1 MLTIMKRR
9 PVLPAVM
16 IVALAGLTAVALWQ
30 TQRPPAAEDRT
41 ALVAEPQGIM
51 GTTCRLLVVV
61 VGRDD
66 AERGRRGLQ
75 AAEQALRRVEAL
87 ASTHIDSSE
96 LSRFNRSEIDR
107 VSAKTAAMIRAA
119 YDAWRATDGAFDAT
133 ARPQFEL
140 WKQCA
145 KAGRLPAEKEMAAA
159 QADSNWPLI
168 AWRGSQPHKLT
179 PSVQLDLSGIAKGY
193 AIDEALEAMRHAGAL
208 GGLVDVGG
216 DVRCFGMPP
225 EGDAWPVALRNPFGH
240 DTLFTLR
247 LRDAAVCT
255 SGNYA
260 RFVEIDGQRYSHIV
274 DPRTGQPADHV
285 PSVTVIGP
293 DTTTADAWA
302 TALSVLGPEGL
313 KKLPRGYHAMVV
325 TGTAEQFEVATTP
338 NFGKYIKKGD

>member
-16 IVALAGLTAVALWQ
+16 IAAVAALTAVALWQ
-30 TQRPPAAEDRT
+30 TQRHPAAEDRA
-41 ALVAEPQGIM
+41 ALVAEPPGIM
-51 GTTCRLLVVV
+51 GTTCRLVAV

-66 AERGRRGLQ
+66 AERGQRGLQ

-87 ASTHIDSSE
+87 ASTYIDTSE
-96 LSRFNRSEIDR
+96 LSRFNRGESDR
-107 VSAKTAAMIRAA
+107 LSPMTVAMIRAA
-119 YDAWRATDGAFDAT
+119 YDAWQVTDGAFDAT

-140 WKQCA
+140 WKQCG
-145 KAGRLPAEKEMAAA
+145 KAGRLPTAEEMAQARAA
-159 QADSNWPLI
+159 SSWQHLK
-168 AWRGSQPHKLT
+168 WRDGQPIKQKT
-179 PSVQLDLSGIAKGY
+179 SVQIDLSGIAKGC
-193 AIDEALEAMRHAGAL
+193 AIDKAIEAMREAGVL

-216 DVRCFGMPP
+216 DVRCWGLPP
-225 EGDAWPVALRNPFGH
+225 EGHTWPVGLRNPFGS

-247 LRDAAVCT
+247 LREAAVCT

-260 RFVEIDGQRYSHIV
+260 RFVEIGGQRYSHIV
-274 DPRTGQPADHV
+274 DPRTGRPADHV

-313 KKLPRGYHAMVV
+313 EKLPRGYHAMVV
-325 TGTAEQFEVATTP
+325 TGTVEHFDVATTP
-338 NFGKYIKKGD
+338 DFGKHMQGKQ